1 MIFLKNSGIQVGTM
15 ILNTID
21 FFKWLQF
28 ANATWP
34 MIYVY
39 FVPRAAPSPSLT
51 WGCLACPT
59 LPPSST
65 RRSLAF
71 LRLARPRPKSCRQL
85 MAAPRRPTSWQSRC
99 RATTGSWTGLSG
111 HSGCKSSRSSSSS
124 RTQCCCDFPFCFGVR
139 VVASALWIISKQLSA
154 RQWCRCAAKNVI
166 DTIQKQI
173 QHLWLMQWHN
183 WRVSSAPAD
192 LFSQNCSNS
201 TARSIHT
208 TATTLYSSN
217 ATLYIVFVLC
227 SIMNSVSSLVLIFE
241 KIELVS
247 FIFSPPITRGIACVL
262 AANNRSVEHF
272 PAKWAPRPFWCYS
285 SKEVIKSNHI
295 SGFGLA

>member
-124 RTQCCCDFPFCFGVR
+124 RTQCCCDFPFCFGQSGGNPMDHQQTAICAPVMP
-139 VVASALWIISKQLSA
+139 L
-154 RQWCRCAAKNVI
+154 RC
-166 DTIQKQI
+166 QKCD
-173 QHLWLMQWHN
+173 WHN
-183 WRVSSAPAD
+183 TKAD
-192 LFSQNCSNS
+192 P
-201 TARSIHT
+201 T
-208 TATTLYSSN
+208 
-217 ATLYIVFVLC
+217 
-227 SIMNSVSSLVLIFE
+227 SLADAV
-241 KIELVS
+241 
-247 FIFSPPITRGIACVL
+247 T
-262 AANNRSVEHF
+262 
-272 PAKWAPRPFWCYS
+272 
-285 SKEVIKSNHI
+285 
-295 SGFGLA
+295 